1 MEIKKKYEGK
11 GAKGKYARYSA
22 FKCSELFFPMEIE
35 FKMKGKNMMNLF
47 WTSKKRENAKKK

>member
-47 WTSKKRENAKKK
+47 